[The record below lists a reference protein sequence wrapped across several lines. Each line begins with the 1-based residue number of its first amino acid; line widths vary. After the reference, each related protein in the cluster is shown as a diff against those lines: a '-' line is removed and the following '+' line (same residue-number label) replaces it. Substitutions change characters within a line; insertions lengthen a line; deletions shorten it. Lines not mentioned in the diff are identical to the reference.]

1 MPQRRLLAP
10 TRPMTELDPENI
22 RGVAENSNGEVQE
35 LLFEEEWRAFPNPY
49 SLPPSKPSS
58 L

>member
-1 MPQRRLLAP
+1 
-10 TRPMTELDPENI
+10 MTELDPENI